1 MSAVISLSPVVCGLG
16 SPRRDAVPKG
26 SARAH
31 ELCISL
37 PSPGSRERCEAEEF
51 VMAGFA
57 ATHAAQV
64 RSFMPELLVFR
75 GAMGPI
81 RGVLGLRSAYSGN
94 LFLEQYL
101 DLPVERAIAERASGE
116 VARAEIV
123 EVGNLASASGR
134 EAMRLVA
141 LLPSYLLARG
151 FRWIVFTGT
160 APVRGW
166 RRGFEAPLLEL
177 AHAERARVS
186 QGVDDWGRYYESD
199 PRVFAGYLPDSLR
212 LPGFKREELR
222 D

>member
-1 MSAVISLSPVVCGLG
+1 MSAVISLPPMVCGLG
-16 SPRRDAVPKG
+16 SPRHGTSPKG
-26 SARAH
+26 PVRTH
-31 ELCISL
+31 ELCITL
-37 PSPGSRERCEAEEF
+37 PSRGSRERGEAEAF
-51 VMAGFA
+51 VRVGFA
-57 ATHAAQV
+57 ATHDAQV

-75 GAMGPI
+75 GATGQI
-81 RGVLGLRSAYSGN
+81 RGVLGLRSAYSEN

-101 DLPVERAIAERASGE
+101 ELPIERAIADRAGGE
-116 VARAEIV
+116 VARREIV
-123 EVGNLASASGR
+123 EVGNLASANGR
-134 EAMRLVA
+134 DAVRLVA

-160 APVRGW
+160 APVRGLL
-166 RRGFEAPLLEL
+166 RGFEAPLLEL